1 MQQILDNRTKGAVG
15 EYLKKQID
23 KGAKLSIVSAY
34 FTIFAFDELKL
45 QLSNIKDLRFLF
57 SEPTFVREGNHK
69 EHKEFEILKHK
80 RETAISEL
88 GMEIRLKNNLS
99 QKSIATECAEWIMKK
114 VEMRSLTKQEAV
126 QGNTFLVSNKNGEH
140 AAIVGSA
147 DFTTNGLG
155 YGTHTSLGFNMATSD
170 HNVVEQLLSSFDAV
184 WDDPTMTTNVKD
196 QILEQLSNLFI
207 ENSPESIYMLTL
219 FHIFRSFVEES
230 DANHRIQSAIG
241 LDKTEI
247 WSKLYHFQRDAV
259 IGGINKLE
267 KFGGCIIADSVG
279 LGKTFEALA
288 VIKYYELRNSRV
300 LVLAPKKLR
309 RNWEVYK
316 GNDISN
322 ILENDR
328 LRYDILNHTD
338 LSRTSG
344 KSGDIT
350 LETLNWGNYDL
361 VVIDESH
368 NFRNN
373 EPAKGRM
380 TRYEKLMQDIIKT
393 GVKTKVL
400 LLSATPVNNRLNDLK
415 NQIAFIT
422 EGNDAALAKSAGIRS
437 ISSTLNQAQRKF
449 NAWSKLKDSERK
461 VERFLDSLGMDYFNL
476 LNTLTIARSRKHI
489 QKYYNTEEIG
499 EFPTRLVPINIK
511 SDIDLQNQFPSLE
524 VINNTIRRLKLALYS
539 PLSYVL
545 PEKRSEYSQ
554 KYDKQVGDGKGIFKQ
569 VDRESSLIHLMR
581 VNLLKRLESSVHS
594 FGLTVNKIKLAVDS
608 MIHAIEQG
616 QTMYD
621 PQLNILDLETDEG
634 QLEELLIGNKVK
646 VLIQDLDLIKLK
658 QDLLEDRKYLQTLF
672 NAAHQVE
679 PSRDTKL
686 ADLKQIIQQKNQIQ
700 INEGN
705 KKIIIFTAFSDTAE
719 YLYGQ
724 IAPWIKEQYQLESA
738 LITGDGQKTTLK
750 GIKTEF
756 NLLLTHFSPLSKG
769 LSKLNASTKKEIDIL
784 IATDCISEGQNLQD
798 CDYLINY
805 DIHWNPVRIIQRF
818 GRIDRLGSVNKAV
831 QLVNFWPNVALDEYI
846 QLEARVNNRM
856 VMLDISATGEENI
869 IVVDGKS
876 SMNDLEYRRKQ
887 LQQLQT
893 EVLDLEDLS
902 GGISITDLT
911 LDDFKMDL
919 ALFIQEYPKKLESMP
934 TGVHAL
940 VPIPDKVKNECV
952 PGVVFCLKQ
961 TTNSNRDI
969 ESSGI
974 YPYYLVYVSDQGDI
988 HLTHTSAKAILD
1000 LYKGLCNGEEQVY
1013 RDLCDVFNNETK
1025 DGAKMDV
1032 YTELLEQ
1039 AVTSI
1044 IGVNEE
1050 KGLQSLFSLG
1060 GTSILGDKINGLD
1073 DFELL
1078 SFLIIK

>member
-15 EYLKKQID
+15 EYLKRQITKD
-23 KGAKLSIVSAY
+23 AKLSIVSAY
-34 FTIFAFDELKL
+34 FTIFAFDELKD
-45 QLSNIKDLRFLF
+45 QLSKIESLRFLF
-57 SEPTFVREGNHK
+57 SEPTFVQDDDQR
-69 EHKEFEILKHK
+69 EHKAFEILKHK

-99 QKSIATECAEWIMKK
+99 QKSIAAECAEWIKKK
-114 VEMRSLTKQEAV
+114 VEMRSLTKSDAV
-126 QGNTFLVSNKNGEH
+126 QGNTFLVAKKNGEH
-140 AAIVGSA
+140 AAVVGSA

-155 YGTHTSLGFNMATSD
+155 YGNNTSLGFNMATNDS
-170 HNVVEQLLSSFDAV
+170 NVVKQLLSSFDAV
-184 WDDPTMTTNVKD
+184 WDDPAMTTNVKD
-196 QILEQLSNLFI
+196 QILDQLINLYI
-207 ENSPESIYMLTL
+207 ENTPEMIYMVTL
-219 FHIFRSFVEES
+219 FHIFRSFAEES
-230 DANHRIQSAIG
+230 DANRRIQSAIG
-241 LDKTEI
+241 LDKTVI

-267 KFGGCIIADSVG
+267 RFGGCIIADSVG

-288 VIKYYELRNSRV
+288 IIKYYELRNSRV

-316 GNDISN
+316 GNDITN
-322 ILENDR
+322 ILEKDR

-338 LSRTSG
+338 LSRPSG

-373 EPAKGRM
+373 EPAKGRK
-380 TRYEKLMQDIIKT
+380 TRYEKLMQDIIKS

-422 EGNDAALAKSAGIRS
+422 EGDDAALAKSAGIKS

-449 NAWSKLKDSERK
+449 NAWSKLNESERNL
-461 VERFLDSLGMDYFNL
+461 ERFLDSLGMDYFNL
-476 LNTLTIARSRKHI
+476 LNALTIARSRKHI
-489 QKYYNTEEIG
+489 QKYYNAEEIG
-499 EFPTRLVPINIK
+499 EFPTRLEPKNIK
-511 SDIDLQNQFPSLE
+511 SDIDLQQEFPPLKD
-524 VINNTIRRLKLALYS
+524 INNTIRRLKLALYS

-554 KYDKQVGDGKGIFKQ
+554 KYDKQVGDGKSIFKQ

-594 FGLTVNKIKLAVDS
+594 FGLTVNKIITAIDS
-608 MIHAIEQG
+608 MLHAIEQG
-616 QTMYD
+616 QTMFD
-621 PQLNILDLETDEG
+621 PQLNISDLTEEG
-634 QLEELLIGNKVK
+634 LLEDLLIGNKVK
-646 VLIQDLDLIKLK
+646 VLIQDLDLIRLK
-658 QDLLEDRKYLQTLF
+658 QDLNEDREYLQSLLS
-672 NAAHQVE
+672 AAEQIE
-679 PSRDTKL
+679 PSRDAKL
-686 ADLKQIIQQKNQIQ
+686 EDLKRIIRQKIQ
-700 INEGN
+700 SPINEGN

-719 YLYGQ
+719 YLYDNLS
-724 IAPWIKEQYQLESA
+724 PWIKKEYQLESA
-738 LITGDGQKTTLK
+738 LVTGDGQKTTMK

-756 NLLLTHFSPLSKG
+756 NWLLTHFSPKSKG
-769 LSKLNASTKKEIDIL
+769 LSMIDANATKEIDIL

-818 GRIDRLGSVNKAV
+818 GRIDRLGSVNKAI

-856 VMLDISATGEENI
+856 VMLDVSATGEENI
-869 IVVDGKS
+869 IVVEGKD

-887 LQQLQT
+887 LQQLQK
-893 EVLDLEDLS
+893 EVLDMEELS

-919 ALFIQEYPKKLESMP
+919 SKFIQEHPNKLENMP
-934 TGVHAL
+934 TGIHAL
-940 VPIPDKVKNECV
+940 VPIPYKLNKDVV
-952 PGVVFCLKQ
+952 PGVIFCLKQ
-961 TTNSNRDI
+961 TTNLKKNTQ
-969 ESSGI
+969 SSGI
-974 YPYYLVYVSDQGDI
+974 FPYFLVYVSDLGDI
-988 HLTHTSAKAILD
+988 RLTHSSAKAILD
-1000 LYKGLCNGEEQVY
+1000 LYKGLCNGEKQLYQE
-1013 RDLCDVFNNETK
+1013 LCDLFNKETN
-1025 DGAKMDV
+1025 DGSQMDF

-1039 AVTSI
+1039 AVSSI
-1044 IGVNEE
+1044 IGVTEE
-1050 KGLQSLFSLG
+1050 KGIQSLFSLG
-1060 GTSILGDKINGLD
+1060 GTSVLKDKINGLD
-1073 DFELL
+1073 DFELI
-1078 SFLIIK
+1078 SFLIVK